1 MKAKQQCGSQP
12 SQWRLKDF
20 VLWVLVSYQANTTS
34 QPNSS
39 SCVPAFQPS
48 IFSLD
53 PTYFP
58 ACHTA
63 QSCAQTL
70 SQSFLPLS
78 LPFSFL
84 CAIFF
89 SLSIWLTNFTS
100 PLREEKKKKQ
110 LPSLP
115 LFASVS
121 QSIFFTFPAPFLSL
135 SFLSVSS
142 APLMHPSSLD
152 FLSSGYN
159 S

>member
-1 MKAKQQCGSQP
+1 MKAKQQCESQP

-20 VLWVLVSYQANTTS
+20 VLWVSVSYQANTTS

-63 QSCAQTL
+63 QSCAQIL
-70 SQSFLPLS
+70 SNSFWLYLS
-78 LPFSFL
+78 FSHF
-84 CAIFF
+84 CHIF
-89 SLSIWLTNFTS
+89 SLYLIDTFFTS
-100 PLREEKKKKQ
+100 PLRRKKKKEKQ

-115 LFASVS
+115 LFASFS
-121 QSIFFTFPAPFLSL
+121 QSIFFTFPALFLYLSFSVCLLCSTYASQQSRFPFLRL
-135 SFLSVSS
+135 
-142 APLMHPSSLD
+142 
-152 FLSSGYN
+152 
-159 S
+159 

>member
-20 VLWVLVSYQANTTS
+20 ALWVSVSYQANTTS

-48 IFSLD
+48 SFSLD

-70 SQSFLPLS
+70 SQSFCLHLS
-78 LPFSFL
+78 FFYIFS
-84 CAIFF
+84 
-89 SLSIWLTNFTS
+89 SLLDWHISHHYWE
-100 PLREEKKKKQ
+100 RKKKKQ

-115 LFASVS
+115 LCLLSK
-121 QSIFFTFPAPFLSL
+121 SISLHFLLLSSPSPFLSA
-135 SFLSVSS
+135 SS